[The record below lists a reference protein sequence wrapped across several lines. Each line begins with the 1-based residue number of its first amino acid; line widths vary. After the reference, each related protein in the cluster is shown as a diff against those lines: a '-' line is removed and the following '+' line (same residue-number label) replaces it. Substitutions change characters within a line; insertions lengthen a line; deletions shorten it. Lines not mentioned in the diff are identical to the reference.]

1 MEQLN
6 CKISSIVFSN
16 KQTGFCILKAVPEG
30 KSSMITVRG
39 NFPGVSMNIGLKAT
53 FTGEFVEHAKFGR
66 QLQASSC
73 EIKPEKGKNGVVS
86 YLLSCVPSI
95 GPITASKLYGHFG
108 DELLTILET
117 DIEKVRDLKFLTK
130 TQIEAIIDEWSESS
144 ETRTSSVFLR
154 DLGLNFNQIK
164 LIYTA
169 FRADTKKE
177 VTDDPYSICEF
188 RGIGFITAD
197 QIARK
202 LNVGVDDLRR
212 VRALILA
219 ALRDLSSIEGHSC
232 ATSDQIKNY
241 INRMFKRQGIE
252 SFSHG
257 DYVSDVAFYPSLI
270 ELEASEEIHSYNGFL
285 YLMSNWQYES
295 EIAKYISAIVNNTP
309 RNLGDFDSILSEF
322 EKLKNLELSEDQKK
336 AFSLLKDGRICVI
349 SGYPGTGKTLLMSA
363 FVHLFEKNNIDYT
376 LLAPTGIAAKRL
388 SQLTGKSAYTIH
400 RALGC
405 DREGNWEFNSSNKY
419 IVDAIV
425 LDESS
430 MVDNQTFYHLI
441 SSISDTTIVVLVG
454 DAAQLPS
461 VGSGQVLKSFLN
473 SPKVPH
479 VSLTR
484 IYRQEHQ
491 SGIIDIAHKILNEEL
506 VNTKFDEKNEFLFL
520 NFNID
525 EVVDEIKKMTSV
537 MLVKNSNFQVISP
550 VYDGELGV
558 DNLNIKLRSVLNPG
572 YENLSKLKHGTTGLY
587 EGDRIMII
595 KNDYGRMIFNGDVGK
610 VHRISIKSDEVEV
623 KIFNWFDQES
633 KVSRYVDKIF
643 TFTIEEARYIMK
655 VAYACTAHRAQGQEF
670 DYVLMPMTMAY
681 GPMLY
686 KNLIYTAIT
695 RARKK
700 VFIFGDPKAFRFAIQ
715 NNREMDRNT
724 NLKNLIED
732 SLSV

>member
-16 KQTGFCILKAVPEG
+16 KQTGFCVLKAMPDG

-39 NFPGVSMNIGLKAT
+39 NFPGVPINVGLKAI
-53 FTGEFVEHAKFGR
+53 FIGEFVEHAKFGR

-95 GPITASKLYGHFG
+95 GPITASKLYDHFG
-108 DELLTILET
+108 DNLLSTLES
-117 DIEKVRDLKFLTK
+117 DIEKIRDLKFLTK
-130 TQIEAIIDEWSESS
+130 PQIDAIISEWSESS
-144 ETRTSSVFLR
+144 ETRTASVFLR

-164 LIYTA
+164 SIYTA
-169 FRADTKKE
+169 FGADTKKE
-177 VTDDPYSICEF
+177 VIEDPYSICEC
-188 RGIGFITAD
+188 RGIGFSTAD

-202 LNVGVDDLRR
+202 LNVDVDDLRR
-212 VRALILA
+212 VRALILT
-219 ALRDLSSIEGHSC
+219 ALKDLSTIEGNSC

-241 INRMFKRQGIE
+241 INRMFKRNGIE

-257 DYVSDVAFYPSLI
+257 DYVSDVSFYSSIL
-270 ELEASEEIHSYNGFL
+270 ELESMEDIHSYNGFI
-285 YLMSNWQYES
+285 YLISNWHYES
-295 EIAKYISAIVNNTP
+295 EIAKRVSIILNNTS
-309 RNLGDFDSILSEF
+309 RDLGDFETILSEF
-322 EKLKNLELSEDQKK
+322 EKIKKLEFSDDQRK
-336 AFSLLKDGRICVI
+336 AFSLLRNSRMCVI

-363 FVHLFEKNNIDYT
+363 FVHLFEKNNLDYT

-405 DREGNWEFNSSNKY
+405 DKEGNWEFNSGNKY
-419 IVDAIV
+419 NVDAII

-441 SSISDTTIVVLVG
+441 SSIPDETIVVLVG

-484 IYRQEHQ
+484 IYRQEYQ
-491 SGIIDIAHKILNEEL
+491 SGIIDMAHKILNEEPIS
-506 VNTKFDEKNEFLFL
+506 TKFDEKNEFLFL
-520 NFNID
+520 NFDTD
-525 EVVDEIKKMTSV
+525 EVVNEIKKMTSV
-537 MLVKNSNFQVISP
+537 MLIKNSNFQVISP

-558 DNLNIKLRSVLNPG
+558 DNLNIKLRDVLNPG
-572 YENLSKLKHGTTGLY
+572 FENSTKLKHGVTDLY
-587 EGDRIMII
+587 EGDRVMVI

-610 VHRISIKSDEVEV
+610 IHRISIKSDEVEV

-633 KVSRYVDKIF
+633 KIARYVDKIF
-643 TFTIEEARYIMK
+643 TFSIEEARHMLK

-700 VFIFGDPKAFRFAIQ
+700 VFIFGDPKAFNLAVQ

-724 NLKNLIED
+724 NLKHLIEEC
-732 SLSV
+732 